1 MKQPKEQIPFAMA
14 EGAAEESPHR
24 ADTLRKEIAEH
35 DLSYHRDDAPVV
47 SDLEYDRLAAELRA
61 LESDDPDAPERPVG
75 APPRPDLP
83 TVRHP
88 EPMLSLANAFTE
100 EDFRAWHKR
109 MADHCGTSHFPMSAE
124 PKIDGLAIRL
134 LYRDGDLT
142 MGVTRGDGLTGENV
156 TANVKNVLD
165 LPGKLQ
171 GTLRATPSG
180 DIQARGEVY
189 MPKSAF
195 HLVNLEREE
204 QGEYQYAN
212 PRNAAAGTL
221 RQSDPELTAS
231 RGLRAWVYSNQSPA
245 PGQGSHVLSLEDLQ
259 QAGLP
264 VNPLNRLYFSIE
276 EVLRFHQEMMD
287 LRTSLDYETD
297 GIVVKMDLLAVQE
310 SLGSTGHEPRWAVAW
325 KFPAE
330 RAVTKLIG
338 INISIGRFGKLT
350 PVAQLEPIN
359 LAGVTIQSASLHNE
373 EDLHRK
379 DIRAGDQVIIERA
392 GDVIPQVLGP
402 LDPDPYRETV
412 QFSMP
417 TACPACQGPVDHDNE
432 AAHWCRN
439 HDCASRLSE
448 QLKHFVS
455 KRAMDIDGMGEHWCQ
470 ALIRAGLVEDISDL
484 YQLTMKDLLT
494 LDRMGQKLASR
505 LLENIDDSRTSPLD
519 RVLYGL
525 GVYRLGRKVSGLL
538 AQEYTSVE
546 EIASLS
552 LEELAGHQAIGPKIA
567 QSVHEAFR
575 TEKLMKTIAGL
586 EAGGVKTKREKTEMT
601 QAIQTEQEEQPGG
614 SPFAGKICVVT
625 GKIDDMT
632 RTEAEEAIGRRGG
645 IPSSS
650 VTTKTDML
658 IVGGKP
664 GSKLDKARKLGV
676 RIITSSE
683 FIGMLRE

>member
-1 MKQPKEQIPFAMA
+1 MKEPKEQISFPIPS
-14 EGAAEESPHR
+14 GAAGEDPPQR
-24 ADTLRKEIAEH
+24 AQALRKEIADH

-61 LESDDPDAPERPVG
+61 LESEDPDAPERPVG

-100 EDFRAWHKR
+100 EDFRAWYKR
-109 MADHCGTSHFPMSAE
+109 MADHCGSSHFPMSAE
-124 PKIDGLAIRL
+124 PKIDGLAIRV
-134 LYRDGDLT
+134 LYRDGNLT
-142 MGVTRGDGLTGENV
+142 MGVTRGDGITGEDV

-171 GTLRATPSG
+171 GTPQG
-180 DIQARGEVY
+180 DTQARGEVY

-195 HLVNLEREE
+195 QLVNLEREE

-231 RGLRAWVYSNQSPA
+231 RGLRAWVYANQSPD
-245 PGQGSHVLSLEDLQ
+245 PGQGSHTLSLEDLQ
-259 QAGLP
+259 EAGLP
-264 VNPLNRLYFSIE
+264 VNPLNRLYCSIE
-276 EVLRFHQEMMD
+276 EIIRFHQEMMD
-287 LRTSLDYETD
+287 LRESLDYETD
-297 GIVVKMDLLAVQE
+297 GIVVKMDLLPVQE
-310 SLGSTGHEPRWAVAW
+310 YLGSTGHEPRWAVAW

-379 DIRAGDQVIIERA
+379 DIRAGDRVIIERA

-417 TACPACQGPVDHDNE
+417 TSCPACQGPVDHENE

-439 HDCASRLSE
+439 PDCASRLPE

-470 ALIRAGLVEDISDL
+470 ALIHAGMLQDISDL

-505 LLENIDDSRTSPLD
+505 LLENINNSRTNPLD

-538 AQEYTSVE
+538 AQEYASVE

-567 QSVHEAFR
+567 RSVHEAFR

-586 EAGGVKTKREKTEMT
+586 EAGGVKTTREKTEMS
-601 QAIQTEQEEQPGG
+601 QAIQTEQEEEPGG
-614 SPFAGKICVVT
+614 SPFAGQICVVT
-625 GKIDDMT
+625 GKIDGMT

-650 VTTKTDML
+650 VTTKTDIL

-676 RIITSSE
+676 QIVTSPE